1 MMDDDAEA
9 YDDQGPEDA
18 ADLDTEADVTCPHC
32 GATVRLTLDPAGG
45 RAQDYVE
52 DCEVCC
58 RPWRV
63 RVWDDAPGGAGGEL
77 QPGRSGIEH
86 APLFFCRRVDV
97 VTPRDQ
103 DVKCAGG
110 VQVSRPRVGV

>member
-58 RPWRV
+58 RPWRG
-63 RVWDDAPGGAGGEL
+63 RLGGHAPGGAGGEAP
-77 QPGRSGIEH
+77 PGRTVKKKT
-86 APLFFCRRVDV
+86 PLVFCRRGCV
-97 VTPRDQ
+97 VTPRGP
-103 DVKCAGG
+103 GG
-110 VQVSRPRVGV
+110 ENA

>member
-58 RPWRV
+58 RPWR
-63 RVWDDAPGGAGGEL
+63 GGAGGGG
-77 QPGRSGIEH
+77 PGGGGGGG
-86 APLFFCRRVDV
+86 A
-97 VTPRDQ
+97 
-103 DVKCAGG
+103 AGG
-110 VQVSRPRVGV
+110 VGIGKRPWVFWGGGGGRHPRAPVWG

>member
-9 YDDQGPEDA
+9 YEDQSPEEPA
-18 ADLDTEADVTCPHC
+18 ALDTEADVTCPHC
-32 GATVRLTLDPAGG
+32 GATVSLTLDPAGG

-63 RVWDDAPGGAGGEL
+63 RLWYDATGAAEVQL
-77 QPGRSGIEH
+77 QPVE
-86 APLFFCRRVDV
+86 
-97 VTPRDQ
+97 
-103 DVKCAGG
+103 
-110 VQVSRPRVGV
+110 

>member
-63 RVWDDAPGGAGGEL
+63 GLGDEGPGGGGGEL
-77 QPGRSGIEH
+77 PPGRTRKTKTPVCLCGRGCGRN
-86 APLFFCRRVDV
+86 PRR
-97 VTPRDQ
+97 PQ
-103 DVKCAGG
+103 
-110 VQVSRPRVGV
+110 

>member
-63 RVWDDAPGGAGGEL
+63 RLWYDATGAAEVQL
-77 QPGRSGIEH
+77 QPVE
-86 APLFFCRRVDV
+86 
-97 VTPRDQ
+97 
-103 DVKCAGG
+103 
-110 VQVSRPRVGV
+110 